1 MRREYN
7 EGSDDPEPNS
17 MCSFV
22 RLFDKKKMKH
32 YEEHPSTDIMKKSM
46 SILNILNFSPP
57 IRRNSHTT
65 PQLQQLFL
73 RTE

>member
-46 SILNILNFSPP
+46 SILNI
-57 IRRNSHTT
+57 
-65 PQLQQLFL
+65 
-73 RTE
+73 